1 MRGLFEINGFLYLN
15 FEINLFVLLAIK
27 KFIKELI
34 TRANKEINAPEYPKA
49 KAEIK
54 NTGVTIPIKEIQI
67 IEIKM

>member
-1 MRGLFEINGFLYLN
+1 LEINGFLYLN
-15 FEINLFVLLAIK
+15 FEIIIFVLVAIK

-34 TRANKEINAPEYPKA
+34 TRVNKEINTPEYPKA
-49 KAEIK
+49 KAEIN

>member
-34 TRANKEINAPEYPKA
+34 TRVNKEKNAP
-49 KAEIK
+49 
-54 NTGVTIPIKEIQI
+54 
-67 IEIKM
+67 